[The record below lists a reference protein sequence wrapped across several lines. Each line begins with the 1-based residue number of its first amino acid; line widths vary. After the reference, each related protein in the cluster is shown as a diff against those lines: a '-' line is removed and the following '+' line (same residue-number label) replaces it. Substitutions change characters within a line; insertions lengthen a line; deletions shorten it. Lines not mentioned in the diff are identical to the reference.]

1 MQAAPKV
8 WQHGSVWAEAKR
20 QRSSSRQM
28 VQRKP
33 LSVVSKDSYFMSF
46 EHAPAST
53 FFYSEIFFLVT
64 GHDFSNWSLFFR
76 TGHYFFKLVTCQ
88 VKRFQKTGHT
98 FGNIQNFLLLLYS
111 PPPLPLHNNTLAFIH
126 SLHIFY
132 PLSAFSYRLG
142 GGWRERKR
150 LTTDIHTYTSAIEKS
165 TDRRRFRV
173 GSDRGVIGRIVA
185 GLRRSFNNQIFGGR
199 SDWKNRCGV
208 LL

>member
-8 WQHGSVWAEAKR
+8 WQHGSVWADAKR

-28 VQRKP
+28 VQRNP
-33 LSVVSKDSYFMSF
+33 LSVVSNSDFMSF
-46 EHAPAST
+46 EHALANT
-53 FFYSEIFFLVT
+53 FFYSEIFFFGNWSRFFKLVII
-64 GHDFSNWSLFFR
+64 FSNWSLFFQ
-76 TGHYFFKLVTCQ
+76 TGHLSSK
-88 VKRFQKTGHT
+88 KISKDRSH
-98 FGNIQNFLLLLYS
+98 IQNFLLLLYS